1 MEIHTPLTIDKCLSL
16 KAGDKIYLSGTI
28 YTARDQAHFRI
39 VEAIKKGE
47 TPPFPLQDSIV
58 FYVGPTP
65 PKPNEVIGSAGPT
78 TSYRMDSYTPFLL
91 DRGLKGMIGKGERSN
106 DVIESIVKNKAVY
119 LVAIGGA
126 GALLSSSIQD
136 AEVIAY
142 PDLGPEAVFKLK
154 VEKFPCFVAIDT
166 KGNNLFNR

>member
-1 MEIHTPLTIDKCLSL
+1 MEIHTPLTIDKCITL
-16 KAGDKIYLSGTI
+16 KAGDKIYLTGTI
-28 YTARDQAHFRI
+28 YTARDQAHKRI
-39 VEAIKKGE
+39 VEAITRGE
-47 TPPFPLQDSIV
+47 EIPFPLQDNII

-65 PKPNEVIGSAGPT
+65 AKPNEVIGSAGPT
-78 TSYRMDSYTPFLL
+78 TSYRMDTYTPFLL
-91 DRGLKGMIGKGERSN
+91 DRGLKGMIGKGERSIQ
-106 DVIESIVKNKAVY
+106 VIDSIIKNKAVY

-166 KGNNLFNR
+166 EGNNLFSD

>member
-1 MEIHTPLTIDKCLSL
+1 MEIHTPLTIDKCIAL
-16 KAGDKIYLSGTI
+16 KAGDKIYLTGTI
-28 YTARDQAHFRI
+28 YTARDQAHKRI
-39 VEAIKKGE
+39 VEAITRGE
-47 TPPFPLQDSIV
+47 EIPFPLQDNII

-65 PKPNEVIGSAGPT
+65 AKPNEVIGSAGPT
-78 TSYRMDSYTPFLL
+78 TSYRMDTYTPFLL
-91 DRGLKGMIGKGERSN
+91 DRGLKGMIGKGERSIQ
-106 DVIESIVKNKAVY
+106 VIDSIIKNKAVY

-166 KGNNLFNR
+166 EGNNLFSD